1 MKISLAILVMNEIN
15 AVRVMFDRI
24 PWKAVDEVAVVDG
37 NSKDG
42 TPEFF
47 REKGLRVVTQKAPGM
62 GEAMLT
68 ARAAVT
74 GDAILFYHPDGNE
87 DPDEIPKFRRYLEQ
101 GYDFVIP
108 SRMLRESFNEEDGK
122 FFRPRKWA
130 NLFFAFI
137 ANCVWRRGGTY
148 ASDVTQGF
156 RAVTCQAFDAMC
168 LNERGATLDYQMVI
182 RALKKRMKI
191 YEFPTREGECIG
203 GETKFKAIP
212 TGLRMLQVFFYEL
225 FIGQRVFRQSY
236 VRPPLQEPALP

>member
-1 MKISLAILVMNEIN
+1 MNEIN

-24 PWKAVDEVAVVDG
+24 PWNAVDEVIVVDG

-42 TPEFF
+42 TPDFF
-47 REKGLRVVTQKAPGM
+47 RTKGLRVVTQKAPGI
-62 GEAMLT
+62 GEAMLA
-68 ARAAVT
+68 ARACVT

-87 DPDEIPKFRRYLEQ
+87 DPADIPNFRRYLEE
-101 GYDFVIP
+101 GYDFIIP
-108 SRMLRESFNEEDGK
+108 SRMLPESFNEEDDK

-156 RAVTCQAFDAMC
+156 RAVTCKAFDAMC

-182 RALKKRMKI
+182 RALKKRVKI
-191 YEFPTREGECIG
+191 YEFPTREGERIG

-212 TGLRMLQVFFYEL
+212 TGMRMLRVFFYEL
-225 FIGQRVFRQSY
+225 FIGNRIFQRLP
-236 VRPPLQEPALP
+236 VRPSSQECVLHD